1 MINLINTQEKVSNRK
16 LIQMIACFKKQQNT
30 KNQMVAD
37 LQKEQKVKK
46 VLSFYNELKKF
57 SDDKIGLFLRQSI

>member
-1 MINLINTQEKVSNRK
+1 
-16 LIQMIACFKKQQNT
+16 MIACFKKQQNT

-57 SDDKIGLFLRQSI
+57 SDDKIGLFLKQAI